1 MKTISSFH
9 DIEKVVGEALLKQSQ
24 LDRAHIL
31 NGLSVRGVNLAK
43 YITDTVSLSYD
54 LNDCVLIFEVVPV
67 ENDNINVTEEIE
79 DDMILQYIYNEV
91 KVVIYG
97 NESYNLA
104 TLLKSRLESEKNQY
118 DMFIKG
124 VSLLKSSV
132 CTSITEFI
140 NETIYPRADFSFY
153 VVSELHH
160 TQVDTMNQIKIVET
174 NVEDD

>member
-1 MKTISSFH
+1 M
-9 DIEKVVGEALLKQSQ
+9 
-24 LDRAHIL
+24 
-31 NGLSVRGVNLAK
+31 
-43 YITDTVSLSYD
+43 
-54 LNDCVLIFEVVPV
+54 NDCVLIFEVVPV
-67 ENDNINVTEEIE
+67 ENDDINVTEEIE

-104 TLLKSRLESEKNQY
+104 TLLKSRIESEKNQY

-132 CTSITEFI
+132 CTFITEFI

-160 TQVDTMNQIKIVET
+160 TQVDTMNRIEIVET